1 MEGGPTYREIGRLL
15 SLLLD
20 AGGFPDIGPD
30 ASIGAA
36 WIAPA
41 TGETLL
47 RILPGKTLVYGEMAS
62 QGPYRIRLNADGSAV
77 VLRGRE
83 PTELDTGSW
92 SVRDGQLC
100 RAWKKL
106 GSQCSAVVSD
116 GSKVQLFDRAGLMS
130 IDGRIVED

>member
-1 MEGGPTYREIGRLL
+1 MSFAREGPHEGLAEGTAVRRRLVVR
-15 SLLLD
+15 
-20 AGGFPDIGPD
+20 IGPD

-47 RILPGKTLVYGEMAS
+47 RILPGKTLVYGETAS

-92 SVRDGQLC
+92 SVRNGQLC

-116 GSKVQLFDRAGLMS
+116 GSKVQLFDRTGMMS

>member
-1 MEGGPTYREIGRLL
+1 LW
-15 SLLLD
+15 LLLD
-20 AGGFPDIGPD
+20 AGGFRDIGPD

-36 WIAPA
+36 GIPPA
-41 TGETLL
+41 TGETLQ
-47 RILPGKTLVYGEMAS
+47 RILPGKTLVYGETAS

-83 PTELDTGSW
+83 LTELDTGSW
-92 SVRDGQLC
+92 SVREGQLC

-116 GSKVQLFDRAGLMS
+116 GSNVQLFDRAGLMT
-130 IDGRIVED
+130 IDGRFADD